1 MPAPDTNPCTYTV
14 LSLGL
19 RPCYEGVDPLFA
31 RHDAVFRPIRAA
43 RRRTLPSGHRAL
55 NSRAYFYLTV
65 TSLFW
70 GANSV
75 AGKLAVGHVSPMV
88 LTTFRWIVALLVILA
103 LMTPQ
108 VKRDWPAI
116 RRHWLQLLLYGV
128 FGFTVFNALL
138 YTALGY
144 TSAINAVIEQAGIPM
159 LIFVFNFV
167 LFRIQASL
175 AQVIGFSVTLVGVLV
190 TAAHGEFSA
199 LAELEFNFGDA
210 LMLIACIVYAG
221 YTVSLRWK
229 PDMHWQS
236 FIAAPAFGALLS
248 ALPLFFWELSRE
260 DAIFPDA
267 TGWAIVLY
275 AGIFP
280 SLLSQVLYVRG
291 VEMIGANRAGLFIN
305 AIPIFGTLLSVLL
318 VGETLH
324 SFHIVALLLVLGG
337 IAIAE
342 WGRPKTK

>member
-1 MPAPDTNPCTYTV
+1 M
-14 LSLGL
+14 
-19 RPCYEGVDPLFA
+19 
-31 RHDAVFRPIRAA
+31 
-43 RRRTLPSGHRAL
+43 
-55 NSRAYFYLTV
+55 NSRAYFYLCITA
-65 TSLFW
+65 LFW

-88 LTTFRWIVALLVILA
+88 LTTLRWIVALVVILV
-103 LMTPQ
+103 LMLPQ
-108 VKRDWPAI
+108 VRRDWPAI

-128 FGFTVFNALL
+128 FGFTAFNALL

-159 LIFVFNFV
+159 LIFVFNFL

-175 AQVIGFSVTLVGVLV
+175 AQVLGSTVTLVGVLV

-199 LAELEFNFGDA
+199 LAELEFNYGDA
-210 LMLIACIVYAG
+210 LMLVAGIVYAA

-229 PDMHWQS
+229 PDLHWQS
-236 FIAAPAFGALLS
+236 FIAAPVFGALVS
-248 ALPLFFWELSRE
+248 AIPLLLWEMSRG

-305 AIPIFGTLLSVLL
+305 AIPVFGTILSVLL
-318 VGETLH
+318 IGETMHL
-324 SFHIVALLLVLGG
+324 FHLVALLLVLGG

-342 WGRPKTK
+342 WGRPTERKG

>member
-1 MPAPDTNPCTYTV
+1 MTLRGFSPYVQRPPARPAHPSHDPDN
-14 LSLGL
+14 
-19 RPCYEGVDPLFA
+19 D
-31 RHDAVFRPIRAA
+31 
-43 RRRTLPSGHRAL
+43 AL
-55 NSRAYFYLTV
+55 NSRAYFYLCITA
-65 TSLFW
+65 LFW

-88 LTTFRWIVALLVILA
+88 LTTLRWIVALVVILV
-103 LMTPQ
+103 LMLPQ
-108 VKRDWPAI
+108 VRRDWPAI

-128 FGFTVFNALL
+128 FGFTAFNALL

-159 LIFVFNFV
+159 LIFVFNFL

-175 AQVIGFSVTLVGVLV
+175 AQVLGFTVTLVGVLV

-210 LMLIACIVYAG
+210 LMLVAGIVYAA

-229 PDMHWQS
+229 PDLHWQS
-236 FIAAPAFGALLS
+236 FIAAPVFGALVS
-248 ALPLFFWELSRE
+248 AIPLLLWEMSRG

-305 AIPIFGTLLSVLL
+305 AIPVFGTILSVLL
-318 VGETLH
+318 IGETMHL
-324 SFHIVALLLVLGG
+324 FHVVALLLVLGG

-342 WGRPKTK
+342 WGRPRQG

>member
-1 MPAPDTNPCTYTV
+1 MNTK
-14 LSLGL
+14 
-19 RPCYEGVDPLFA
+19 
-31 RHDAVFRPIRAA
+31 
-43 RRRTLPSGHRAL
+43 
-55 NSRAYFYLTV
+55 AYFYLCITA
-65 TSLFW
+65 LFW
-70 GANSV
+70 GGNSV

-88 LTTFRWIVALLVILA
+88 LTTFRWIVALIIILA
-103 LMTPQ
+103 FMTPQ
-108 VKRDWPAI
+108 IKRDWPVI
-116 RRHWLQLLLYGV
+116 RKHWLQLLLYGAI
-128 FGFTVFNALL
+128 GFTAFNALL
-138 YTALGY
+138 YTALNY

-167 LFRIQASL
+167 LFRIQASI
-175 AQVIGFSVTLVGVLV
+175 AQVVGFTVTLIGVLV

-210 LMLIACIVYAG
+210 LMLLAGIVYAA

-229 PDMHWQS
+229 PALHWQS

-248 ALPLFFWELSRE
+248 AIPLFFWELSR
-260 DAIFPDA
+260 DAAIFPDA
-267 TGWAIVLY
+267 AGWAIVLY

-305 AIPIFGTLLSVLL
+305 AIPVFGTLLSVLL
-318 VGETLH
+318 IGETIQA
-324 SFHIVALLLVLGG
+324 FHFAALLFVLGG

-342 WGRPKTK
+342 WGRPKTAS

>member
-1 MPAPDTNPCTYTV
+1 M
-14 LSLGL
+14 
-19 RPCYEGVDPLFA
+19 
-31 RHDAVFRPIRAA
+31 
-43 RRRTLPSGHRAL
+43 
-55 NSRAYFYLTV
+55 NSRAYFYLCI

-88 LTTFRWIVALLVILA
+88 LTTFRWIVALSIILI
-103 LMTPQ
+103 LMLPQ

-116 RRHWLQLLLYGV
+116 RRHWLQLLLYGAL
-128 FGFTVFNALL
+128 GFTAFNALL

-167 LFRIQASL
+167 LFRIQASI
-175 AQVIGFSVTLVGVLV
+175 AQVLGFTVTLVGVLV
-190 TAAHGEFSA
+190 TASHGEFST

-210 LMLIACIVYAG
+210 LMLGACIVYAA

-229 PDMHWQS
+229 PEMHWQS

-248 ALPLFFWELSRE
+248 AIPLFFWEVSRGA
-260 DAIFPDA
+260 AIFPDT

-305 AIPIFGTLLSVLL
+305 AIPVFGTILSVAL
-318 VGETLH
+318 VGETMH
-324 SFHIVALLLVLGG
+324 MFHVVALLLVLGG

-342 WGRPKTK
+342 WGRPKEKKT

>member
-1 MPAPDTNPCTYTV
+1 MWV
-14 LSLGL
+14 S
-19 RPCYEGVDPLFA
+19 
-31 RHDAVFRPIRAA
+31 
-43 RRRTLPSGHRAL
+43 RRRTPRTSFHRPDQAAL
-55 NSRAYFYLTV
+55 NSRAYLYLCI

-70 GANSV
+70 GGNSV
-75 AGKLAVGHVSPMV
+75 AGKLAVGHVSPMT
-88 LTTFRWIVALLVILA
+88 LTIFRWMVALMVILIFM
-103 LMTPQ
+103 LPQ

-116 RRHWLQLLLYGV
+116 RKHWLLLLLYGV
-128 FGFTVFNALL
+128 CGFTAFNALL

-159 LIFVFNFV
+159 LIFLFNFV

-175 AQVIGFSVTLVGVLV
+175 AQIVGFSVTLIGVLV

-199 LAELEFNFGDA
+199 LAELQFNFGDG
-210 LMLIACIVYAG
+210 LMLGAGIVYAA

-229 PDMHWQS
+229 PEMHWQS

-248 ALPLFFWELSRE
+248 AIPLFFWELSRGA
-260 DAIFPDA
+260 AIFPDA

-305 AIPIFGTLLSVLL
+305 AIPVFGTLLSVLL
-318 VGETLH
+318 IGETLQP
-324 SFHIVALLLVLGG
+324 FHVVALLLVLGG

-342 WGRPKTK
+342 WGRPKENKT

>member
-1 MPAPDTNPCTYTV
+1 MWATC
-14 LSLGL
+14 
-19 RPCYEGVDPLFA
+19 
-31 RHDAVFRPIRAA
+31 
-43 RRRTLPSGHRAL
+43 RRTPRTCPYRPDHPTL
-55 NSRAYFYLTV
+55 NSRAYFYLSV
-65 TSLFW
+65 TALFW

-88 LTTFRWIVALLVILA
+88 LTTYRWILA
-103 LMTPQ
+103 LVIILAFMMPQ
-108 VKRDWPAI
+108 VKRDWPVI
-116 RRHWLQLLLYGV
+116 RKHWLQLLLYGI
-128 FGFTVFNALL
+128 FGFTAFNALL

-167 LFRIQASL
+167 LFRIQASV
-175 AQVIGFSVTLVGVLV
+175 AQIVGFSVTLIGVLV

-210 LMLIACIVYAG
+210 LMLCAAIVYAA

-229 PDMHWQS
+229 PELHWQS

-248 ALPLFFWELSRE
+248 AIPLFFWELSRGA
-260 DAIFPDA
+260 AIFPDA

-305 AIPIFGTLLSVLL
+305 AIPVFGTILSVMLI
-318 VGETLH
+318 GETLYP
-324 SFHIVALLLVLGG
+324 FHVVALLLVLGG

-342 WGRPKTK
+342 WGRPKDNKKPAG

>member
-1 MPAPDTNPCTYTV
+1 M
-14 LSLGL
+14 
-19 RPCYEGVDPLFA
+19 
-31 RHDAVFRPIRAA
+31 
-43 RRRTLPSGHRAL
+43 
-55 NSRAYFYLTV
+55 NSRAYFYLCITA
-65 TSLFW
+65 LFW

-75 AGKLAVGHVSPMV
+75 AGKLAVGHVSPMT
-88 LTTFRWIVALLVILA
+88 LTTLRWLIALSIVLILM
-103 LMTPQ
+103 LPQ
-108 VKRDWPAI
+108 VRRDWPMI
-116 RRHWLQLLLYGV
+116 RRHWLQLLLYGA
-128 FGFTVFNALL
+128 FGFTAFNALL

-167 LFRIQASL
+167 LFRIQASF
-175 AQVIGFSVTLVGVLV
+175 AQVLGFTVTLVGVLV

-210 LMLIACIVYAG
+210 LMLCACIVYAA

-236 FIAAPAFGALLS
+236 FIAAPVLGALLS
-248 ALPLFFWELSRE
+248 AIPLFLWEVSRG
-260 DAIFPDA
+260 DAISPDA
-267 TGWAIVLY
+267 TGWAVVLY

-305 AIPIFGTLLSVLL
+305 AIPVFGTILSVVLI
-318 VGETLH
+318 GETMH
-324 SFHIVALLLVLGG
+324 MFHVVALLLVLGG

-342 WGRPKTK
+342 WGRPKERKT

>member
-1 MPAPDTNPCTYTV
+1 M
-14 LSLGL
+14 
-19 RPCYEGVDPLFA
+19 
-31 RHDAVFRPIRAA
+31 
-43 RRRTLPSGHRAL
+43 
-55 NSRAYFYLTV
+55 NSRAYFYLSV
-65 TSLFW
+65 TALFW

-88 LTTFRWIVALLVILA
+88 LTTYRWILA
-103 LMTPQ
+103 LIIILAFMLPQ
-108 VKRDWPAI
+108 VKRDWPVI
-116 RRHWLQLLLYGV
+116 RQHWLQLLLYGI
-128 FGFTVFNALL
+128 FGFTAFNALL

-167 LFRIQASL
+167 LFRIQASI
-175 AQVIGFSVTLVGVLV
+175 AQIVGFSVTLIGVLI

-199 LAELEFNFGDA
+199 LAALEFNFGDA
-210 LMLIACIVYAG
+210 LMLCAAIVYAA

-229 PDMHWQS
+229 PDLHWQS

-248 ALPLFFWELSRE
+248 AIPLFFWELSRGA
-260 DAIFPDA
+260 AIFPDT

-305 AIPIFGTLLSVLL
+305 AIPVFGTILSVLL
-318 VGETLH
+318 IGETLYP
-324 SFHIVALLLVLGG
+324 FHVIALLLVLGG

-342 WGRPKTK
+342 WGRPKDNKKPAG